1 MRDRNRL
8 FKLYFNEN
16 HSTHKVAKLE
26 KQDNAQN
33 LVIFKVNN
41 LKKEFYQKSTI
52 ISSYLEH
59 FQAQDS
65 KNKNNSLEKIPLYF
79 EK

>member
-41 LKKEFYQKSTI
+41 LKKEFYQKSTV
-52 ISSYLEH
+52 ISSYLGH